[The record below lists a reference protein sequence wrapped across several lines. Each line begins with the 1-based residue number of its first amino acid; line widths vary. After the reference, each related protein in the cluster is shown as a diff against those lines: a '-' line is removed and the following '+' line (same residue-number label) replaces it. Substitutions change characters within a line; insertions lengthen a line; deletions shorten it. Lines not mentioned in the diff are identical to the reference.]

1 MKLSDLNDLFLHEL
15 KDVYDAEHQLLKALP
30 RMAKDASAT
39 ELQQAFE
46 EHLAQTEQQVERLES
61 VFEACGEEPKREP
74 CTGMK
79 GLIAEGERLMKENA
93 EPDVMDAGLI
103 AAAQRVE
110 HYEIAAYGTLV
121 AWAGTAGIDG
131 AAELLQATLDEEK
144 MTDRKLSAIAQSNV
158 NVDAETSDD
167 EMEEEDE
174 AAAARRS
181 RQRSRSGSQQRPSG
195 GRNAGRQR
203 TRSRKARSSRARR

>member
-30 RMAKDASAT
+30 RMAKAASST

-61 VFEACGEEPKREP
+61 VFEACGESPERES
-74 CTGMK
+74 CVGMK
-79 GLIAEGERLMKENA
+79 GLIAEGERLIKEDP
-93 EPDVMDAGLI
+93 EPDVLDAGLI

-121 AWAGTAGIDG
+121 AWADTAGIDG
-131 AAELLQATLDEEK
+131 AAELLQATLEEEK
-144 MTDRKLSAIAQSNV
+144 MTDQKLSAIAESNV
-158 NVDAETSDD
+158 NIEAETEGD
-167 EMEEEDE
+167 EEEEEEE
-174 AAAARRS
+174 AGSRS
-181 RQRSRSGSQQRPSG
+181 RQGSRSSSQPRRSG
-195 GRNAGRQR
+195 GRNASRQR
-203 TRSRKARSSRARR
+203 TRSRKSRSSRART